1 MWFFPPA
8 AGEKF
13 FGGVFT
19 FELNPPLVIPVF
31 GTRGGFNSR
40 SNLRRRRK
48 FWGFCLLNV
57 DFLKENRV
65 LEA

>member
-19 FELNPPLVIPVF
+19 FELNPPPCYSPF
-31 GTRGGFNSR
+31 WNKGGFNSSR
-40 SNLRRRRK
+40 PSLKAKILRILPFEIPISLRK
-48 FWGFCLLNV
+48 IVF
-57 DFLKENRV
+57 
-65 LEA
+65 